1 MVGPGERVDPSLV
14 FAFTFHLIEKV
25 KEVSGVS
32 KTYRTSN
39 LQEKKD
45 AHPKNEECKEAKL
58 SHQEME
64 LPMSSGNSIASCML
78 RKESK
83 KESRTFT
90 DMKREQT
97 KEEEAAREEDE
108 KEIPEFTKNEVQS
121 AIDSLKKRQSK

>member
-1 MVGPGERVDPSLV
+1 M
-14 FAFTFHLIEKV
+14 
-25 KEVSGVS
+25 
-32 KTYRTSN
+32 
-39 LQEKKD
+39 
-45 AHPKNEECKEAKL
+45 KEAKL

-97 KEEEAAREEDE
+97 KEEEAVGRRM
-108 KEIPEFTKNEVQS
+108 KKKIPEFTKNEVQS